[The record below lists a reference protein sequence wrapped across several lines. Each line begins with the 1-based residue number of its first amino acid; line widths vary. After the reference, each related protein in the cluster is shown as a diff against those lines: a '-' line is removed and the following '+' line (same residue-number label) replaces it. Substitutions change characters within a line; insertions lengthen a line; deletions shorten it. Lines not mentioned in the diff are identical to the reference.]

1 MEENLKTTDD
11 LLEDVVNANLQDLL
25 INQFDDEKQKKEVF
39 DDTMKAVDR
48 LTKMK
53 EISSSEDNCAEETE
67 FPSCADK
74 TPEIKN
80 TRKE

>member
-1 MEENLKTTDD
+1 MEENLKTTDE

-48 LTKMK
+48 LTRMK
-53 EISSSEDNCAEETE
+53 EISSSEDKAKMKRGNVVE
-67 FPSCADK
+67 
-74 TPEIKN
+74 
-80 TRKE
+80 